1 MTALTGTECNIV
13 YLTDEE
19 EFMDTI
25 TIKTC
30 KNVTKPSKSSGQKR
44 QKSRGYNLAY
54 LNLWWSRM
62 TRDAQ
67 REEKEMKEQE
77 EEVKKKMRCRK
88 WFKQSKQDVEND
100 ECSDKTQCSSQQ
112 SILNLCQ
119 ATISNGEGGIFK
131 GANYQGV
138 RVGEGVVTE
147 NDCAI
152 NEWSQAE
159 VRMNVQLKNT
169 PKSRVIIMATE
180 SKTAESEVGGGE
192 IESESDNNLMSRCE
206 L

>member
-1 MTALTGTECNIV
+1 
-13 YLTDEE
+13 
-19 EFMDTI
+19 
-25 TIKTC
+25 
-30 KNVTKPSKSSGQKR
+30 
-44 QKSRGYNLAY
+44 
-54 LNLWWSRM
+54 
-62 TRDAQ
+62 
-67 REEKEMKEQE
+67 MKEQE

-119 ATISNGEGGIFK
+119 ATKSNGEGGIFK

-147 NDCAI
+147 NDCAT

-169 PKSRVIIMATE
+169 PKSRVRVIIMATE
-180 SKTAESEVGGGE
+180 SKTAESEVGG
-192 IESESDNNLMSRCE
+192 ESESRHGL
-206 L
+206 

>member
-1 MTALTGTECNIV
+1 
-13 YLTDEE
+13 
-19 EFMDTI
+19 
-25 TIKTC
+25 
-30 KNVTKPSKSSGQKR
+30 
-44 QKSRGYNLAY
+44 
-54 LNLWWSRM
+54 
-62 TRDAQ
+62 
-67 REEKEMKEQE
+67 MKEQE
-77 EEVKKKMRCRK
+77 EEVKKKMRFKK
-88 WFKQSKQDVEND
+88 WFKQSRQDVEDD
-100 ECSDKTQCSSQQ
+100 ECSDRIQCSSQQ
-112 SILNLCQ
+112 SSLNLCQ

-159 VRMNVQLKNT
+159 VRMNVQFKNT
-169 PKSRVIIMATE
+169 PKSKDIMATE

-192 IESESDNNLMSRCE
+192 IESESDSNLMSRYE